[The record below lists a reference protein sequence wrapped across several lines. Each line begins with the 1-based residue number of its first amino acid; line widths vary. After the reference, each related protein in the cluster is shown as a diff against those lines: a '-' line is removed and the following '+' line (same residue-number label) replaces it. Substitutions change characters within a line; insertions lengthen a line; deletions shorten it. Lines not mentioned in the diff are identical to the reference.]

1 MNQRTVGLIAVCF
14 GVAVIVRLT
23 VAEPVGYWLP
33 VLAEGVGGWLAF
45 SALTAGFEAKAA
57 VVLRLWGLEWTRDE
71 ACCHFFITGA
81 TGTGKTARAV
91 VPIVHG
97 LRSTL
102 PDTGVLAVDSKGA
115 LWKPLAAMAKKL
127 GQEKSL
133 RLIRVRPTHIAP
145 EQWTPPL
152 RLNIL
157 GDASVPWSTY
167 AKIIVDTATASGQRG
182 GQAFFK
188 ESARDVITH
197 AMQAL
202 ELARLPV
209 TLANV
214 HDAICISTET
224 ALLLARLAEH
234 PSPTTEVERQYFS
247 DFAAQP
253 PEQKSGTVSTVANYL
268 RPYTPPDIR
277 QVMCSITP
285 NFTLAE
291 VDAGRLICLSVPQTY
306 QVERR
311 YLNLLFKQL
320 FFLHAFRRFD
330 LEPDEMRRRNLI
342 ALVLDE
348 GQKTTLVS
356 EDGFS
361 DHATVDELR
370 EAGVSLISA
379 TQTPLS
385 LYAAFETERKA
396 DVFMANL
403 RTQIHFRAADEKGAK
418 ILSDKMGGRE
428 IRKYSGGVS
437 SGRTSRNWQPMDEPW
452 FKPSS
457 FLSLADGKA
466 VVKHPR
472 RTGCPLLRKLP
483 FTAFTLANEF
493 GAGEVAVGS
502 AMPRSAGPTRASGRS
517 A

>member
-1 MNQRTVGLIAVCF
+1 MRAISLVAICF
-14 GVAVIVRLT
+14 ACAALVRNGVSSSL
-23 VAEPVGYWLP
+23 GYWMSIASSA
-33 VLAEGVGGWLAF
+33 VGIGLAHVSLCSVPARRRD
-45 SALTAGFEAKAA
+45 
-57 VVLRLWGLEWTRDE
+57 VVLSLWGLKWNRDE

-115 LWKPLAAMAKKL
+115 LWQPLESMARSL
-127 GQEKSL
+127 RQEESL
-133 RLIRVRPTHIAP
+133 RLIRVRPTYTRP
-145 EQWTPPL
+145 ESWTPPL
-152 RLNIL
+152 RLNLI
-157 GDASVPWSTY
+157 GDTAVPWSTY
-167 AKIIVDTATASGQRG
+167 AKMIVDTATAAGQRG

-188 ESARDVITH
+188 ETARDAITH

-202 ELARLPV
+202 AAAELPV

-214 HDAICISTET
+214 HDAICISSET
-224 ALLLARLAEH
+224 ALLLARLGESSSTAAEM
-234 PSPTTEVERQYFS
+234 EQQYFKDFS
-247 DFAAQP
+247 DQP
-253 PEQKSGTVSTVANYL
+253 PEQKSGTIYTVANFL
-268 RPYTPPDIR
+268 RPYIPQDIR
-277 QVMCSITP
+277 EVVCSVTP
-285 NFTLAE
+285 NFTLGE
-291 VDAGRLICLSVPQTY
+291 LDAGRLVCLSIPQTY

-330 LEPDEMRRRNLI
+330 LEPAELRRKNVI
-342 ALVLDE
+342 TLVLDE

-370 EAGVSLISA
+370 EAGVCLISA

-418 ILSDKMGGRE
+418 ILSEKMGGRE

-437 SGRTSRNWQPMDEPW
+437 GGRVSSNWQPADEPW
-452 FKPSS
+452 FKPTK
-457 FLSLADGKA
+457 FLALPVGKA
-466 VVKHPR
+466 VIKHPR
-472 RTGCPLLRKLP
+472 RAGRPIVKSLP
-483 FTAFTLANEF
+483 FTSFTLPNFRPSTPKPA
-493 GAGEVAVGS
+493 
-502 AMPRSAGPTRASGRS
+502 R
-517 A
+517 

>member
-1 MNQRTVGLIAVCF
+1 MNQRTVGLAAVCF
-14 GVAVIVRLT
+14 GVAVLVRLS
-23 VAEPVGYWLP
+23 VAAPIGYWLP
-33 VLAEGVGGWLAF
+33 VLAVGSGSWLTYA
-45 SALTAGFEAKAA
+45 ALIARFEAKAA

-91 VPIVHG
+91 VPVVHG

-115 LWKPLAAMAKKL
+115 LWKPLAAMAESL
-127 GQEKSL
+127 GQKESL

-145 EQWTPPL
+145 DKWTPPL

-157 GDASVPWSTY
+157 GDTSVPWSTY
-167 AKIIVDTATASGQRG
+167 AKIVVDTATASGQRG

-188 ESARDVITH
+188 ETARDVITH
-197 AMQAL
+197 AMHAL
-202 ELARLPV
+202 ELAELPV

-214 HDAICISTET
+214 HDIICISTET
-224 ALLLARLAEH
+224 VLLLARLDKH
-234 PSPTTEVERQYFS
+234 PSPEAEVERQYFK

-253 PEQKSGTVSTVANYL
+253 PEQKSGTVYTVANYL

-277 QVMCSITP
+277 QVVCSIEP
-285 NFTLAE
+285 NFSLAE

-418 ILSDKMGGRE
+418 ILSEKMGGRE
-428 IRKYSGGVS
+428 VRKYSGGVS

-452 FKPSS
+452 FKPTS

-472 RTGCPLLRKLP
+472 RAGRPLLRKLP
-483 FTAFTLANEF
+483 FTSFTHANEF
-493 GAGEVAVGS
+493 RAVG
-502 AMPRSAGPTRASGRS
+502 GGG
-517 A
+517 

>member
-1 MNQRTVGLIAVCF
+1 MNQRTVGLVAVCF
-14 GVAVIVRLT
+14 GVAIVTRLT
-23 VAEPVGYWLP
+23 VAAPIGYWLP
-33 VLAEGVGGWLAF
+33 VLAIGIGGWLTYC
-45 SALTAGFEAKAA
+45 ALIAGFEAKAA

-91 VPIVHG
+91 VPVVHG

-115 LWKPLAAMAKKL
+115 LWKPLAAMAEKL
-127 GQEKSL
+127 GQKESL

-145 EQWTPPL
+145 AQWTPPL

-167 AKIIVDTATASGQRG
+167 AKIVVDTATASGQRG

-188 ESARDVITH
+188 ETARDVITH
-197 AMQAL
+197 AMHAL
-202 ELARLPV
+202 ELAELPV

-214 HDAICISTET
+214 HDTICISTET

-234 PSPTTEVERQYFS
+234 PSPAAEVERQYFS

-253 PEQKSGTVSTVANYL
+253 PEQKSGTVYTVANFL

-277 QVMCSITP
+277 QVVCSVTP

-291 VDAGRLICLSVPQTY
+291 VDQGRLICLSVPQTY

-330 LEPDEMRRRNLI
+330 LEPEEMRRRNLI

-418 ILSDKMGGRE
+418 ILSEKMGGRE

-437 SGRTSRNWQPMDEPW
+437 SGRTSSNWQPMDEPW
-452 FKPSS
+452 FKPTA
-457 FLSLADGKA
+457 FLALAEGRA
-466 VVKHPR
+466 VIRHPR
-472 RTGCPLLRKLP
+472 RSGRPLLCKLP
-483 FTAFTLANEF
+483 FTGFTLANTSVREN
-493 GAGEVAVGS
+493 
-502 AMPRSAGPTRASGRS
+502 PDQN
-517 A
+517 

>member
-1 MNQRTVGLIAVCF
+1 MGRTTGLVVLCLGLAGVVRHAVDP
-14 GVAVIVRLT
+14 
-23 VAEPVGYWLP
+23 PVGYWLP
-33 VLAEGVGGWLAF
+33 VLALAVGGWL
-45 SALTAGFEAKAA
+45 TYAGVTSYFEGKLA

-102 PDTGVLAVDSKGA
+102 PDTGILAVDSKGA
-115 LWKPLAAMAKKL
+115 LWKPLAAMAEAL
-127 GQEKSL
+127 GQKESL

-145 EQWTPPL
+145 DQWVPPL

-167 AKIIVDTATASGQRG
+167 AKIVVDTATASGQRG

-188 ESARDVITH
+188 ETARDAITH
-197 AMQAL
+197 AMRAL
-202 ELARLPV
+202 DVADLPV

-214 HDAICISTET
+214 HDAICISSET
-224 ALLLARLAEH
+224 AFLLARLAEH
-234 PSPTTEVERQYFS
+234 PSPAAEEERQYFS

-253 PEQKSGTVSTVANYL
+253 PEQKSGTVYSVANYL
-268 RPYTPPDIR
+268 RPYTPRDIR
-277 QVMCSITP
+277 EVVCSLKP
-285 NFTLAE
+285 NFSLAE

-418 ILSDKMGGRE
+418 ILSEKMGGRE

-437 SGRTSRNWQPMDEPW
+437 SGRTSRNWQPADEPW
-452 FKPSS
+452 FKPTS

-472 RTGCPLLRKLP
+472 RSGKPLLRGLP
-483 FTAFTLANEF
+483 FTSFTRANE
-493 GAGEVAVGS
+493 S
-502 AMPRSAGPTRASGRS
+502 RPRLKEG
-517 A
+517 

>member
-1 MNQRTVGLIAVCF
+1 MKLPPSGLAAVCF
-14 GVAVIVRLT
+14 GAAWLIRSTVPALPGYILTIGAEGIGVWLGYCAVIADVET
-23 VAEPVGYWLP
+23 KD
-33 VLAEGVGGWLAF
+33 
-45 SALTAGFEAKAA
+45 SI
-57 VVLRLWGLEWTRDE
+57 VLRLWGLLWTRDE
-71 ACCHFFITGA
+71 VCTHFFITGA

-102 PDTGVLAVDSKGA
+102 PDTGIMAVDSKGA
-115 LWKPLAAMAKKL
+115 LWKPLATMARAL
-127 GQEKSL
+127 GQEESL
-133 RLIRVRPTHIAP
+133 RLVRVRPTHIP
-145 EQWTPPL
+145 PDKWTPPL
-152 RLNIL
+152 RLNLL
-157 GDASVPWSTY
+157 GDPDVPWSTY
-167 AKIIVDTATASGQRG
+167 AKIVVDTATAAGQKG
-182 GQAFFK
+182 GQSFFK
-188 ESARDVITH
+188 ETARDCICH

-202 ELARLPV
+202 EAAELPV

-214 HDAICISTET
+214 HDAICISSET
-224 ALLLARLAEH
+224 ALLLARLGEMSTPIA
-234 PSPTTEVERQYFS
+234 EVERQYFK
-247 DFAAQP
+247 DFAEQP
-253 PEQKSGTVSTVANYL
+253 PEQRSGTVYTVANFL

-277 QVMCSITP
+277 EVVCSVDP

-311 YLNLLFKQL
+311 YLNLLWKQL
-320 FFLHAFRRFD
+320 FFLHAFQRFD
-330 LEPDEMRRRNLI
+330 LEPEEMRRRNVI
-342 ALVLDE
+342 VLVLDE

-370 EAGVSLISA
+370 EAGVCLISA

-385 LYAAFETERKA
+385 LYASFETANKA

-418 ILSDKMGGRE
+418 ILSEKMGGRE

-452 FKPSS
+452 FKPTA
-457 FLSLADGKA
+457 FLSLPFGQA
-466 VVKHPR
+466 VIKHPR
-472 RTGCPLLRKLP
+472 RAGKPLLRKLP
-483 FTAFTLANEF
+483 FTSFTLPNAKN
-493 GAGEVAVGS
+493 
-502 AMPRSAGPTRASGRS
+502 
-517 A
+517 